1 MTSGFAQLSNI
12 LYLQTMPG
20 ISTIEKRKL
29 RTDNRQLPI
38 DKFKMLALSSNQ
50 SLALAERS
58 TSIAFQ
64 DYL

>member
-12 LYLQTMPG
+12 HYWQTMPG
-20 ISTIEKRKL
+20 FQLSKTENCVLTIASRQSTNFLML
-29 RTDNRQLPI
+29 R
-38 DKFKMLALSSNQ
+38 LSSNQ

-58 TSIAFQ
+58 TSPALQ